1 MKGGLLTESI
11 LNVFIL
17 LNANKI
23 EYIFK
28 NIHFFSS
35 AR

>member
-1 MKGGLLTESI
+1 MKGGGLTESI
-11 LNVFIL
+11 LNVIIL
-17 LNANKI
+17 LNANQIKS
-23 EYIFK
+23 IFK